1 MLSIQP
7 TSILRFV
14 GIALLACAALVPVS
28 KADPIT
34 YTFSGTAVDGLNVGF
49 TYTSSSGFISA
60 SSWDTLFAS
69 QMSSCTNCNVIPFLP
84 VAQFEPQVPFF
95 GDLLVFDDKY
105 LIPSLFGFQGGAFDS
120 TGSYQ
125 SYGLFNSGTLT
136 VTDSVKTPEP
146 GTLGLLACGLAL
158 LAGLA
163 SRKRLGDLASAR
175 A

>member
-1 MLSIQP
+1 MLSTRP

-14 GIALLACAALVPVS
+14 CIVLFACAALVPVS

-49 TYTSSSGFISA
+49 SYTSSSGFIPA

-69 QMSSCTNCNVIPFLP
+69 QLSSCTNCNVIPFLP
-84 VAQFEPQVPFF
+84 VATFQPQVPFL

-105 LIPSLFGFQGGAFDS
+105 LIASVFGFQKGAFDS
-120 TGSYQ
+120 LGSYQ

-136 VTDSVKTPEP
+136 VSDSVKTPEP
-146 GTLGLLACGLAL
+146 GTLGLLVCGMAL

-163 SRKRLGDLASAR
+163 ARKRLGSLATTR
-175 A
+175 G